1 MSYSSSS
8 IHLSLQLLS
17 RLATAMRANYRLFA
31 ASVLLTTMSACG
43 GGSWVQ
49 ITAEGSPVRLATT
62 SEVSNCTRVGSANV
76 NALDNIAFV
85 QRGANRLQEELVSL
99 ARNEGGR
106 LGGNRVVPESVI
118 DEGRQSFGV
127 FRC

>member
-1 MSYSSSS
+1 MKIISF
-8 IHLSLQLLS
+8 LSNNVSFRVVAAARSAS
-17 RLATAMRANYRLFA
+17 RYMALGGLVA
-31 ASVLLTTMSACG
+31 AMSACG
-43 GGSWVQ
+43 ASSSWVQ
-49 ITAEGSPVRLATT
+49 FTAEGSPVRLATT
-62 SEVSNCTRVGSANV
+62 AEVSNCTRVGTANV

-85 QRGANRLQEELVSL
+85 QRGANRLQEELVTL